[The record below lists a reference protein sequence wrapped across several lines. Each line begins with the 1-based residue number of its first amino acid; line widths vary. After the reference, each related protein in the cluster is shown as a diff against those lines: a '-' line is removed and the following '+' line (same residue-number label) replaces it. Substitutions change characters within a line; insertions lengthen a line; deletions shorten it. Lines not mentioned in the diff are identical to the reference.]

1 MSLQTSVKKLIKPE
15 NTKDRFDR
23 SRMIS
28 AFSPV
33 IGLVALIILASLLSD
48 VFLTTTN
55 LTNVLRQVSVL
66 GFAALGMTIV
76 ILTGNIDLS
85 IIGTVSMTTTLTA
98 VLLQNGWPVLPV
110 IVVVI
115 LAGASVG
122 VANGIIL
129 SKFKIESFVITM
141 GMQVV
146 CFGLALF
153 IAGGRT
159 VIVEN
164 LDLFMINLASEKVSG
179 IIPVMFLVL
188 LGFYLLFYILTK
200 YMRIGRYIYALG
212 GNEEVCYISGVN
224 VSMVRIIAYVLSGS
238 MAAVAGIFSF
248 SRSLCGDPAAGTALG
263 MYVVAAVVI
272 GGTKMSGGRGGVLF
286 TIVGI
291 FIIGIINNTLNL
303 VGFEYYAQQI
313 IQGLIIIFAV
323 VISSKRRR

>member
-1 MSLQTSVKKLIKPE
+1 MSIQSSVKKIVRPE
-15 NTKDRFDR
+15 TSQDRFER
-23 SRMIS
+23 KRLLSTL
-28 AFSPV
+28 SPI
-33 IGLVALIILASLLSD
+33 IGLIALIILASLLSD
-48 VFLTTTN
+48 VFLTATN
-55 LTNVLRQVSVL
+55 FTNVLRQVSVL

-76 ILTGNIDLS
+76 ILTENIDLS
-85 IIGTVSMTTTLTA
+85 IIGNISMTTCLTA
-98 VLLQNGWPVLPV
+98 VLLQNGWDILPM

-115 LAGASVG
+115 LAGATVG
-122 VANGIIL
+122 LLNGLIL
-129 SKFKIESFVITM
+129 SFFQIESFVITM

-146 CFGLALF
+146 CSGMALF

-159 VIVEN
+159 VIVDN
-164 LDLFMINLASEKVSG
+164 LHPFMIDLASMKLFG
-179 IIPVMFLVL
+179 MIPVMFGVL
-188 LGFYLLFYILTK
+188 LVFYAMFFIFTK
-200 YMRIGRYIYALG
+200 STRMGRYIYALG

-224 VSMVRIIAYVLSGS
+224 VTGIRVTAYVLSGC
-238 MAAVAGIFSF
+238 MAAVAGIFTF
-248 SRSLCGDPAAGTALG
+248 SRSLCGDPTAGMALG

-313 IQGLIIIFAV
+313 IQGAIIIFAV

>member
-1 MSLQTSVKKLIKPE
+1 MSA
-15 NTKDRFDR
+15 KDIQRNNFDR
-23 SRMIS
+23 KKILS
-28 AFSPV
+28 ALSPI
-33 IGLVALIILASLLSD
+33 IGLIALILLASILSD

-55 LTNVLRQVSVL
+55 FTNVLRQVSVL

-85 IIGTVSMTTTLTA
+85 IIGNVSMTTCLTA
-98 VLLQNGWPVLPV
+98 VLLQNGWSIVPMM
-110 IVVVI
+110 IVVV
-115 LAGASVG
+115 LAGATVG
-122 VANGIIL
+122 LINGLIL
-129 SKFKIESFVITM
+129 SYFQIESFVITM

-146 CFGLALF
+146 CFGMALF

-159 VIVEN
+159 VIVDN
-164 LDLFMINLASEKVSG
+164 LNPFMIDLAQTKFLD
-179 IIPVMFLVL
+179 IIPTMFIVL
-188 LGFYLLFYILTK
+188 IGFYIAFFIFTK
-200 YMRIGRYIYALG
+200 KTKMGRYIYALG

-224 VSMVRIIAYVLSGS
+224 VSVVRTVAYILSGC
-238 MAAVAGIFSF
+238 MAAVAGIYTF
-248 SRSLCGDPAAGTALG
+248 SRSLCGDPSAGQALG

-313 IQGLIIIFAV
+313 IQGIIIIVAV
-323 VISSKRRR
+323 VISSKKRR